1 MPTLFRPHLL
11 EVNTM
16 PSLFIDKGA
25 CEEIDTRLKMPL
37 VAETLNIVGHHISTG
52 QSGQRQGQCCVAIDH
67 FRYRLETF
75 DILLKKNLKIN

>member
-52 QSGQRQGQCCVAIDH
+52 KPRFFHSGKVQVLLQSAFFG
-67 FRYRLETF
+67 LKWTF
-75 DILLKKNLKIN
+75 